1 VSRIAPHRT
10 LRGTA
15 GSILAVLVLLLAIV
29 QGDNAQQKR
38 TRKVS
43 SRPTVKDSTAQ
54 VRADSIRHAEQQQAA
69 ADSLRKIQELL
80 ARRREDS
87 LKALVLRTM
96 PNKAFGVGERL
107 AFDINYG
114 YVTAGEAILS
124 IPGYENMR
132 DRKSY
137 KVEVHVRSSASFSL
151 FYKVEDHYLTFI
163 DVETLAPWQ
172 FEQHIREGNYRRDF
186 VATFD
191 QYAGTAV
198 TTDGGR
204 FDTPRYVHDIMS
216 AFYYVRALD
225 LAGKK
230 AGDLLELKNFYK
242 DKTHDLVVRVLGRQ
256 ELEVEAGTFRT
267 IVVEPLVREGG
278 LFKSEGR
285 IVVWLTDDER
295 KIPVRVNSPVVI
307 GSIDVELR
315 EYSGVNGPINARI
328 K

>member
-1 VSRIAPHRT
+1 VNRT
-10 LRGTA
+10 TTDRALRGTA
-15 GSILAVLVLLLAIV
+15 GVFLALLMLLLATA
-29 QGDNAQQKR
+29 QGDLAQQKR
-38 TRKVS
+38 TRKAAA
-43 SRPTVKDSTAQ
+43 RPTTKDSTAQ
-54 VRADSIRHAEQQQAA
+54 ARADSIRRAEQQQAA
-69 ADSLRKIQELL
+69 ADSLRKTQELL

-87 LKALVLRTM
+87 LKALVLRTA
-96 PNKAFGVGERL
+96 PNRAFGLGERL
-107 AFDINYG
+107 VFDINYG

-124 IPGYENMR
+124 IPGHENMR
-132 DRKSY
+132 DRKCY
-137 KVEVHVRSSASFSL
+137 RVEVHVRSSASFSL
-151 FYKVEDHYLTFI
+151 FYKVEDRYLTFI
-163 DVETLAPWQ
+163 DVETLAPWR

-191 QYAGTAV
+191 QYTGTAV

-216 AFYYVRALD
+216 AFYYVRTLD

-230 AGDLLELKNFYK
+230 TGDQLELKNFYK

-315 EYSGVNGPINARI
+315 EYSGVIGPINARI